1 MILHKKRT
9 QDAAVLF
16 DGIQQNRIG
25 HLEGSILF
33 RAAEQSLQQA
43 GGFFAEPAG
52 GGTVGFLC
60 GTDLAGH
67 QISAEDAHREHEN
80 KKENRGPF
88 FGAGEDIF
96 QADFRFLR
104 RPGQGS

>member
-1 MILHKKRT
+1 MSGTR
-9 QDAAVLF
+9 
-16 DGIQQNRIG
+16 
-25 HLEGSILF
+25 LF

-67 QISAEDAHREHEN
+67 QISTEKAHGKHKAFCYELEPEETLDMVNRLLNPYVRELTPEDLN
-80 KKENRGPF
+80 LV
-88 FGAGEDIF
+88 
-96 QADFRFLR
+96 QAD
-104 RPGQGS
+104 SYMW